1 MNPMDCENVRQAA
14 MALADGEIAPLNA
27 AEVQAHLSQCS
38 ECRHAV
44 EELRSLNRLV
54 DAQSRRVPTVQLW
67 PRIEGRLAAEA
78 ASAESVSLAGKFA
91 VLVTLLLLA
100 RTLVLVA
107 TQPLEWVVR
116 LGALTFVLGWFILF
130 RENPFTLQPHLIA
143 AKETTP

>member
-1 MNPMDCENVRQAA
+1 
-14 MALADGEIAPLNA
+14 MALADGEVAPLNA
-27 AEVQAHLSQCS
+27 EKVQVHLRQCS
-38 ECRHAV
+38 ECQRAV
-44 EELRSLNRLV
+44 EELRCLNRLV

-78 ASAESVSLAGKFA
+78 ASAKSVSLAGKFA

-100 RTLVLVA
+100 RTLVL
-107 TQPLEWVVR
+107 TTSQPLEWIVR
-116 LGALTFVLGWFILF
+116 LGALAFVLGWFILL